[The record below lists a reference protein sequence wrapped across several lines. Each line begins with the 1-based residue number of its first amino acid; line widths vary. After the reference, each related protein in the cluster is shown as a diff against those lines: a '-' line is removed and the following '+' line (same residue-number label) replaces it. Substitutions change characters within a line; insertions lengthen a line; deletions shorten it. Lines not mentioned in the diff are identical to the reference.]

1 MSEDV
6 EMELELLE
14 AAYGPDFALLRE
26 NSCEVK
32 LNKDFTVRLI
42 FPESY
47 PASIFV
53 ADFRSVLQ
61 VHQIKAA
68 AQDWLETEAKQHIT
82 DTGSCAGCSFQF
94 LQYLKETSVYLFR
107 L

>member
-53 ADFRSVLQ
+53 ADFRSGRSGGYRPSYDVKLNS
-61 VHQIKAA
+61 A
-68 AQDWLETEAKQHIT
+68 
-82 DTGSCAGCSFQF
+82 S
-94 LQYLKETSVYLFR
+94 
-107 L
+107 

>member
-1 MSEDV
+1 MSEGV

-53 ADFRSVLQ
+53 ADFRSVHLCYRF
-61 VHQIKAA
+61 IESRPLRK
-68 AQDWLETEAKQHIT
+68 
-82 DTGSCAGCSFQF
+82 TG
-94 LQYLKETSVYLFR
+94 
-107 L
+107 

>member
-32 LNKDFTVRLI
+32 ASRKHPTSLTDRGWQSVAQI
-42 FPESY
+42 DYSGESY
-47 PASIFV
+47 
-53 ADFRSVLQ
+53 
-61 VHQIKAA
+61 
-68 AQDWLETEAKQHIT
+68 T
-82 DTGSCAGCSFQF
+82 
-94 LQYLKETSVYLFR
+94 
-107 L
+107 